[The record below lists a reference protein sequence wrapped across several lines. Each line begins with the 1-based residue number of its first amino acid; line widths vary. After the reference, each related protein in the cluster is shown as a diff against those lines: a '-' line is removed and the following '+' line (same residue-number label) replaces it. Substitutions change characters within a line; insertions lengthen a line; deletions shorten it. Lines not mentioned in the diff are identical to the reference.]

1 MKEVILMNNDN
12 RQNLTINWYPGHMAK
27 TRREIAE
34 KMSLIDIVYEV
45 IDARMPLSSKI
56 VDIDSLIKGKPK
68 ILIVTKYDLC
78 DKKETDTILEFYK
91 KQGYQVVPVDL
102 LTGKNVSMVVSL
114 TKECMTEMNLK
125 RKEKGMKPRSIR
137 ALIVGSPNVGKS
149 TLINR
154 LVGKKATVIGN
165 RPGVTKNLG
174 WIRIHKDIELLD
186 SPGIL
191 WPKLENQ
198 KQATILACFSAIR
211 EEILDVSLLA
221 TFILKILMEYYPDR
235 LLNRYGLD
243 TIDFSDIE
251 PTLSTIAKQRG
262 ALAKGGEFDYDKVYQ
277 LIVRDFKEGMFGPIT
292 LDRLEERGE

>member
-211 EEILDVSLLA
+211 EEILDVSVLA

-243 TIDFSDIE
+243 MIDFSDIE
-251 PTLSTIAKQRG
+251 PTLSTIAKKRG

>member
-1 MKEVILMNNDN
+1 MNNDN

-211 EEILDVSLLA
+211 EEILDVSVLA

>member
-211 EEILDVSLLA
+211 EEILDVSVLA
-221 TFILKILMEYYPDR
+221 TFILKILMEYYPYR

-243 TIDFSDIE
+243 MIDFSDIE
-251 PTLSTIAKQRG
+251 PTLSTIAKKRG

>member
-211 EEILDVSLLA
+211 EEILDVSVLA

>member
-1 MKEVILMNNDN
+1 MSKDNDQEVFHKTN
-12 RQNLTINWYPGHMAK
+12 INWYPGHMAK

-56 VDIDSLIKGKPK
+56 VDIDSLIKGKPE

>member
-1 MKEVILMNNDN
+1 VSEKEK
-12 RQNLTINWYPGHMAK
+12 LTQSNINWYPGHMAK
-27 TRREIAE
+27 TKREITE

-56 VDIDSLIKGKPK
+56 VDIDSLIKSKPK

-78 DKKETDTILEFYK
+78 DKQETDIILDFYK
-91 KQGYQVVPVDL
+91 QQGYQVVPVDL
-102 LTGKNVSMVVSL
+102 LTGKNVPMIVSL
-114 TKECMTEMNLK
+114 TKEYMDEMNLK
-125 RKEKGMKPRSIR
+125 RKEKGMKSRPIR

-154 LVGKKATVIGN
+154 LVGKKATAIGN

-211 EEILDVSLLA
+211 EEILDVSSLA

-235 LLNRYGLD
+235 LFNRYGID
-243 TIDFSDIE
+243 TIDFSDLE
-251 PTLSTIAKQRG
+251 PTLSIIAKKRG
-262 ALAKGGEFDYDKVYQ
+262 ALTKGGEFDYDKVFH

-292 LDRLEERGE
+292 LDRLEKEEE

>member
-1 MKEVILMNNDN
+1 MNNDN

-211 EEILDVSLLA
+211 EEILDVSVLA

-243 TIDFSDIE
+243 MIDFSDIE
-251 PTLSTIAKQRG
+251 PTLSTIAKKRG